1 MNQGD
6 NNGGAVAG
14 SFTMSAQLPNGKSL
28 TFSGYILQGEV
39 LADINEKLDIASAV
53 VERQRLAAE
62 IPVLE
67 KTMEQQIK
75 NKSQVESIVEELSG
89 KMHQTTQDKQQLK
102 TMQVNLRSIDDD
114 IRKGEIAI
122 SDARRA
128 LVA

>member
-89 KMHQTTQDKQQLK
+89 KMHPTTQDKQQLK